1 MHHQLLKMNFS
12 QRKTVLVVY
21 AINILF
27 SIAAI
32 IYTIKNAK
40 LGIIIYI
47 TLFVLVVWFILHTSI
62 ISDKIEEKTKS
73 LEKKL
78 TKKKSKK

>member
-1 MHHQLLKMNFS
+1 
-12 QRKTVLVVY
+12 
-21 AINILF
+21 
-27 SIAAI
+27 
-32 IYTIKNAK
+32 

-62 ISDKIEEKTKS
+62 ISDKLEEKTKS